1 MAVLSMDVGSQEQ
14 LLMLDQS
21 SPCLGW
27 TSRGQWGAS
36 KLLLSHPTREEL
48 KLVCGKE
55 DTNGRLVL
63 CRGVCVCV

>member
-1 MAVLSMDVGSQEQ
+1 MLDLRNSF
-14 LLMLDQS
+14 LMLDQS

-27 TSRGQWGAS
+27 TSRGQWWAS
-36 KLLLSHPTREEL
+36 MLLSVTSTREEL

-55 DTNGRLVL
+55 DTNDRLVL